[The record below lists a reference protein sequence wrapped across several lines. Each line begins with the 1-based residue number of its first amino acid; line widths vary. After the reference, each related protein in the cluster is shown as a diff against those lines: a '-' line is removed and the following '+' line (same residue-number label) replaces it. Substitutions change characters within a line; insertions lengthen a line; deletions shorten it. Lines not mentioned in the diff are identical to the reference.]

1 MATGGVRGCGGAA
14 WEGQAMS
21 TVAVHVDSK
30 AELTTLLEQWEK
42 EHGSGQDMVPI
53 LTRMSELI
61 EKETEEYRKGIQTH
75 LMIDILVELIQSVC
89 WATC

>member
-1 MATGGVRGCGGAA
+1 MT
-14 WEGQAMS
+14 

-53 LTRMSELI
+53 LTRYEQLSFLKNYSFLNRFHLFTFRER
-61 EKETEEYRKGIQTH
+61 EKGGGRGRET
-75 LMIDILVELIQSVC
+75 LVCEGNDDWLPLEGP
-89 WATC
+89 

>member
-1 MATGGVRGCGGAA
+1 MCELWRLAGSAGSGGAA
-14 WEGQAMS
+14 REGQVMT

-53 LTRMSELI
+53 LTRS
-61 EKETEEYRKGIQTH
+61 
-75 LMIDILVELIQSVC
+75 S
-89 WATC
+89 

>member
-1 MATGGVRGCGGAA
+1 MT
-14 WEGQAMS
+14 

-53 LTRMSELI
+53 LTRYDQLSVFLFFFFFKEIWELPGGPVVI
-61 EKETEEYRKGIQTH
+61 NCAFIARGTG
-75 LMIDILVELIQSVC
+75 SAAS
-89 WATC
+89 W

>member
-1 MATGGVRGCGGAA
+1 MSSLSVTLFSFVFFFASL
-14 WEGQAMS
+14 GQAMT

-53 LTRMSELI
+53 LTRYEQLSFF
-61 EKETEEYRKGIQTH
+61 KN
-75 LMIDILVELIQSVC
+75 
-89 WATC
+89 